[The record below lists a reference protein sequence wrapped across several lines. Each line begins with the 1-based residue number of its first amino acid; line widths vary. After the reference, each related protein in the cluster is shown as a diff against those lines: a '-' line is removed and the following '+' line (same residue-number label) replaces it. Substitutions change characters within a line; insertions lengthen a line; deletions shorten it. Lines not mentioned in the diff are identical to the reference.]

1 MCINVCSVVVLG
13 EWRAVWGEE
22 EEEDCGPSW
31 DRDTEDA
38 LGIYFMS
45 CRRQVC
51 YYISHNEIKIYNSYY
66 VILVYY
72 E

>member
-1 MCINVCSVVVLG
+1 MFVLWLFLG
-13 EWRAVWGEE
+13 EWRAVEGEEE

-31 DRDTEDA
+31 TET
-38 LGIYFMS
+38 LKMLWVFYFMS